1 MPVVSSPRFGLRT
14 AADRDSNRQSGHRPA
29 SGTGSGPKVH
39 DRTMNFY
46 DSQAAEVEKILETR
60 QKNPDSESQRRDRRI
75 AQRLDWLCDNGSLP
89 GRC

>member
-1 MPVVSSPRFGLRT
+1 MLVVSSPRFRWRT

-46 DSQAAEVEKILETR
+46 DSQAAEVEKILENKAKKPR
-60 QKNPDSESQRRDRRI
+60 LGESTSRSTNRPT
-75 AQRLDWLCDNGSLP
+75 ARLAV
-89 GRC
+89 R